1 MKRFVLLLSLL
12 LLPCLTASAQQKP
25 ATTRSFAPDIGV
37 LGMGNAVVALPMRGG
52 AFFFN
57 PAHAA
62 HAKRHITFV
71 GVQLSASNSLP
82 DQINFFRDELEP
94 AIDEGIDNLD
104 SERLN
109 ALYDQTLAIGQKA
122 TRLNVT
128 ALAPSAGFKF
138 GPVGVGLGFFGN
150 ANVSYRFPDGGGG
163 LPLVQFTGMADAMA
177 VGSAGVDLS
186 KFGVSGLTVGL
197 TAKYTQRFATFK
209 NKPLDAISDTEPF
222 ALLSAN
228 RVSAD
233 IGFLYKLPLVNKL
246 PGTINVGLALYDVAG
261 NDFNFSHEGDLQ
273 GTSDPVTLAQDIEVA
288 NTFFAVEPSFR
299 LGVGYTLPKIP
310 GGLLDETGFTL
321 DYAGGGNLPTDQAFL
336 AHISMGA
343 SVRIKVLSAR
353 AGLNQGY
360 PTVGA
365 GLHLAVFHLEYAY
378 YGVENGRYPGQL
390 PGWHHAAQ
398 IRFGL

>member
-1 MKRFVLLLSLL
+1 MKRFAFILL
-12 LLPCLTASAQQKP
+12 LLLCPFFTAVGQQKP
-25 ATTRSFAPDIGV
+25 ATTRAFAPDIGV
-37 LGMGNAVVALPMRGG
+37 LGMGNAIVALPTRGG

-71 GVQLSASNSLP
+71 GLQLSATSTLP
-82 DQINFFRDELEP
+82 DQISFFKDDLQP

-109 ALYDQTLAIGQKA
+109 ALYNQTLAIGQKT
-122 TRLNVT
+122 TRINAT
-128 ALAPSAGFKF
+128 ALAPSAGFRL
-138 GPVGVGLGFFGN
+138 GPVGVGVGFFGTSN
-150 ANVSYRFPDGGGG
+150 FSYRFPDGGGG
-163 LPLVQFTGMADAMA
+163 LPLVQVTGVADAMA
-177 VGSAGVDLS
+177 VGSAGIDLS
-186 KFGVSGLTVGL
+186 RFGVSGLTVGL
-197 TAKYTQRFATFK
+197 TAKFTQRYTTFK
-209 NKPLDAISDTEPF
+209 NKPLDAISSTEPF

-228 RVSAD
+228 RFSAD
-233 IGFLYKLPLVNKL
+233 LGFLYELPLVNKL
-246 PGTINVGLALYDVAG
+246 PGTINVGLALYDIAG
-261 NDFNFSHEGDLQ
+261 NPFDFAHEGDLQ
-273 GTSDPVTLAQDIEVA
+273 GTSDTAALEQDIALA
-288 NTFFAVEPSFR
+288 NALFAVEPSFR

-321 DYAGGGNLPTDQAFL
+321 DYAGGKDLPTEQAFL

-343 SVRIKVLSAR
+343 SVRVKVVSVR

-390 PGWHHAAQ
+390 PSWHHAAQ